1 MKHLGRYLKKYPKEV
16 WHFDYQE
23 QPDEAVVLTDSDWG
37 ACKRTR
43 KSMSSYAERFGK
55 HLIDSSCAKQSVIA
69 LSSGEAEFY
78 ALVRGAAAGL
88 LTVQIWERVGF
99 KGTKLTMKTD
109 SSAAKGIATRKG
121 SGKVKHLSMKELWIQ
136 DCVQKNQL
144 RVQKEPTK
152 TNWADLGTKAL
163 SGSRVSEL
171 VKGMPL
177 TRGLVMACLFAS
189 FGVATGQPKEDKLEN
204 VDLAFFAYMLIIHI
218 LAIQS
223 ICSGSDPH
231 VLGAGDLAQ
240 QRRWPIFRAAQ
251 TDKTLVKTYKSTPP
265 VRARSFTRDTVD
277 TWAKVMST
285 HGSGLMPLIVVSLLV
300 QTAIR
305 NACRLSSSR
314 SQLAM
319 EGCQDV

>member
-1 MKHLGRYLKKYPKEV
+1 MSHSGARAQAEAPWSILKEV
-16 WHFDYQE
+16 SQGIWHFDYQE

-69 LSSGEAEFY
+69 LSSGEAELY

-88 LTVQIWERVGF
+88 LTVQVWERVGF
-99 KGTKLTMKTD
+99 KGTKLTIKTD
-109 SSAAKGIATRKG
+109 SFAAKGIAARKG

-136 DCVQKNQL
+136 DCVQKNRP

-152 TNWADLGTKAL
+152 TKWADLGTKAL

-204 VDLAFFAYMLIIHI
+204 VDLAYPRDPVHFVLDQIRMCLVHETSRNNEGGLF
-218 LAIQS
+218 
-223 ICSGSDPH
+223 SGPN
-231 VLGAGDLAQ
+231 
-240 QRRWPIFRAAQ
+240 
-251 TDKTLVKTYKSTPP
+251 KSTGPWSK
-265 VRARSFTRDTVD
+265 RS
-277 TWAKVMST
+277 
-285 HGSGLMPLIVVSLLV
+285 SLHHP
-300 QTAIR
+300 
-305 NACRLSSSR
+305 
-314 SQLAM
+314 
-319 EGCQDV
+319 

>member
-1 MKHLGRYLKKYPKEV
+1 
-16 WHFDYQE
+16 
-23 QPDEAVVLTDSDWG
+23 
-37 ACKRTR
+37 
-43 KSMSSYAERFGK
+43 MSSYAERFGK

-121 SGKVKHLSMKELWIQ
+121 SGKVKHLSMKELWVQ

-204 VDLAFFAYMLIIHI
+204 IDLAFFAYMLIIHI

-223 ICSGSDPH
+223 ILFWIRSTCAWCTRPRTTTKAAYLPGRTNRQDPGQNVQVYTTRKGKKFHKRHCRRLGQGH
-231 VLGAGDLAQ
+231 VNTW
-240 QRRWPIFRAAQ
+240 QRIDAINRGI
-251 TDKTLVKTYKSTPP
+251 TPCADCHP
-265 VRARSFTRDTVD
+265 
-277 TWAKVMST
+277 
-285 HGSGLMPLIVVSLLV
+285 
-300 QTAIR
+300 
-305 NACRLSSSR
+305 
-314 SQLAM
+314 
-319 EGCQDV
+319 